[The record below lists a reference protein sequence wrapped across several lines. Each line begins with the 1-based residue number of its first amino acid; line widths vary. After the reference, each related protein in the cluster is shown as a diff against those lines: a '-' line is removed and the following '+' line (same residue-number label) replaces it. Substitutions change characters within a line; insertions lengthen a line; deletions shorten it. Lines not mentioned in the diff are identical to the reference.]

1 MPHLKIH
8 TTDALIGINQTW
20 PHLDTHTHIPH
31 LPRRTRYP
39 RVILRREEPHLTID
53 QTHVRAELGY
63 RKRPYFDGYTA
74 QKGQAAATA
83 GIKKM
88 ARQGDRMARFYSG
101 ENAIAAIAR
110 ESSYTRADLNIVC
123 WPTRPPDI
131 KVYTGGLDID
141 LQPGGTSS
149 DYTPAQVQGDFT
161 WAVIQVY
168 MRQEPDIEIE
178 AILDQ
183 RT

>member
-39 RVILRREEPHLTID
+39 RVILRRVEPHLTID
-53 QTHVRAELGY
+53 QTHVRAELGIENGPTLMATPP
-63 RKRPYFDGYTA
+63 K
-74 QKGQAAATA
+74 KGRRQPPQDKN
-83 GIKKM
+83 GP
-88 ARQGDRMARFYSG
+88 ARGPQARFYSG

-110 ESSYTRADLNIVC
+110 ESSYTRAELNIVC
-123 WPTRPPDI
+123 WPTRPDI

-141 LQPGGTSS
+141 LQPLAAPAVTTPFGPRKETSPGQLS
-149 DYTPAQVQGDFT
+149 RFT
-161 WAVIQVY
+161 CAKN
-168 MRQEPDIEIE
+168 R
-178 AILDQ
+178 ILK
-183 RT
+183 